1 METKLP
7 QMSPTLYDTDYH
19 LWVLETVK
27 QLENRDFNSVDWNNL
42 IDEVWD
48 LSRREKRRMES
59 LLTLLIEHLLKSTYW
74 ESEKPINL
82 ADWQAEITNFRKQ
95 IKRELK
101 GSPSLNT
108 YLKEIFIECYQDARE
123 IASRRSACSSAS
135 LSQLP
140 LSTFPVEPIT
150 NLEAILN
157 ENWFP

>member
-7 QMSPTLYDTDYH
+7 QVSPTLYDTDYH
-19 LWVLETVK
+19 LWVLETVQ
-27 QLENRDFNSVDWNNL
+27 QLENRDFNSVDWSNL

-74 ESEKPINL
+74 ESEKPRNL
-82 ADWQAEITNFRKQ
+82 AHWQAEITNFRKQ

-101 GSPSLNT
+101 ASPSLNT

-123 IASRRSACSSAS
+123 IASMR
-135 LSQLP
+135 SQLP

-150 NLEAILN
+150 NLETILN
-157 ENWFP
+157 E